1 MKLQDT
7 TLQTL
12 IDAHYQAQPQR
23 LSARLGASQIGHA
36 CPRSLWYGFRHC
48 STPQRSGQLG
58 RICET
63 GGWYEQR
70 IVGWLKT
77 IGLRVEAPERQ
88 YEYTACSGHFVA
100 RLDGACLGV
109 PGAEKTWHL
118 LECKHANT
126 KKFARITK
134 GIEKSMPVWYA
145 QVQVCMALAGLERTL
160 FVVAD
165 KNETWEQQDIYHERV
180 AHDKEVSA
188 ALLAR
193 AQRIISA
200 TTPLERISD
209 TAEAFDCQFCD
220 HRAVCQGALP
230 RRSCRTCAFVEVGDD
245 ARWLCTVAASMRGL
259 VNGTAPEAYRDDVQ
273 ECPRERNCESY
284 MVAPC
289 FDDGAAAREWME
301 ETWGK

>member
-1 MKLQDT
+1 VRAL
-7 TLQTL
+7 
-12 IDAHYQAQPQR
+12 R
-23 LSARLGASQIGHA
+23 CSAPSRASQIGHP
-36 CPRSLWYGFRHC
+36 CPRSLWYSFRHC
-48 STPQRSGQLG
+48 STPVRSGQLG

-63 GGWYEQR
+63 GGWYESR

-77 IGLRVEAPERQ
+77 IGLRVEAPEPQ
-88 YEYTACSGHFVA
+88 FEYTACSGHFVA
-100 RLDGACLGV
+100 RLDGAVLGV

-118 LECKHANT
+118 LECKHSNT

-145 QVQVCMALAGLERTL
+145 QVQCCMSLAGLERAL
-160 FVVAD
+160 VVVAD

-180 AHDKEVSA
+180 RHDKAVSA

-200 TTPLERISD
+200 TTPPERLSD
-209 TAEAFDCQFCD
+209 TAEAFDCARCD

-230 RRSCRTCAFVEVGDD
+230 RRSCRTCAFVEVAPEG
-245 ARWLCTVAASMRGL
+245 RWLCTVAASMRGL
-259 VNGTAPEAYRDDVQ
+259 VNECPPETFRSDVQ

-284 MVAPC
+284 LVAPC
-289 FDDGAAAREWME
+289 FDDGAAARAWVE
-301 ETWGK
+301 EHGPRS